1 METTTAGDISPLGS
15 TRWIWITRRARIA
28 GHGPI
33 VRAVF
38 HVLRARRCASMQRWG
53 IILVTE
59 NTTDC
64 PPKGSEFWKGKPGW
78 DLRKCQENPKVGEIY
93 IIIWPESCQPCPPA
107 GSGPVI
113 IRIRTYTVRKG
124 PSEDSYWVRLLGSLL
139 DHGIKVTGA
148 TKSRSLDFIL
158 CQPGQKLYISFG
170 FLQLAFKR
178 YNSPEKNG

>member
-1 METTTAGDISPLGS
+1 MDHAPGANRW
-15 TRWIWITRRARIA
+15 TRTNSESCLPRPESKTVRFNAEV
-28 GHGPI
+28 GH
-33 VRAVF
+33 
-38 HVLRARRCASMQRWG
+38 RWG

-64 PPKGSEFWKGKPGW
+64 PPKGSEFWKGNPGW

>member
-64 PPKGSEFWKGKPGW
+64 PPKGSEFWKGNPGW
-78 DLRKCQENPKVGEIY
+78 DLRKFQENPKVGEILFHLAR
-93 IIIWPESCQPCPPA
+93 IIEPCQGLKSTEPHEQDQDPWLS
-107 GSGPVI
+107 GSGPI
-113 IRIRTYTVRKG
+113 PFGKGLQRILIG
-124 PSEDSYWVRLLGSLL
+124 SDYWG
-139 DHGIKVTGA
+139 HPWIMG
-148 TKSRSLDFIL
+148 
-158 CQPGQKLYISFG
+158 
-170 FLQLAFKR
+170 
-178 YNSPEKNG
+178 

>member
-1 METTTAGDISPLGS
+1 MDGNNSRDISPLDS

-64 PPKGSEFWKGKPGW
+64 PPKGSEFWKGNPGW
-78 DLRKCQENPKVGEIY
+78 DLRKFQENPKVGEIY
-93 IIIWPESCQPCPPA
+93 LIIWPESCQPCQGLKSTEPT
-107 GSGPVI
+107 S
-113 IRIRTYTVRKG
+113 RIRTRDYQDQDLYHSERAFRGFSLG
-124 PSEDSYWVRLLGSLL
+124 PTIGVTLGSWDKAHLSNK
-139 DHGIKVTGA
+139 IKVA
-148 TKSRSLDFIL
+148 
-158 CQPGQKLYISFG
+158 
-170 FLQLAFKR
+170 
-178 YNSPEKNG
+178 